1 MTDIRLGIFLCAC
14 GERVSSI
21 LDLRAVEQRV
31 KRLANVVSVRQ
42 LPYSCSPDG
51 LQAIQKAV
59 VEERLNRIVVAGC
72 TPRTLASKFQSACKE
87 VGLPGHLCD
96 LVDVREGCA
105 WVHRDESAAATEKA
119 IDLVR
124 MGAAR
129 LTLCGVPQAASAKV
143 AQRALVLGGGLA
155 GLTSATILANAGVP
169 VTLVEREA
177 HLGGMLCEMHTLFP
191 DGQKASE
198 LLAARVRAVNEHPL
212 IEVLLNRNLVA
223 VSGGVGC
230 YTVSIDGAGANEDCH
245 QVSDVGAII
254 VATGGRMTKPR
265 GLYRYDGKRVV
276 TQLEFERE
284 LAQAAQGSVL
294 EHPLSDVV
302 MILCAGQRND
312 LGPHC
317 TGGCCQLAL
326 KQAIEV
332 KAIGRQSNVTIVF
345 RDLNLMGN
353 DEYEG
358 QLAKAREAGV
368 QFVRFASS
376 SPPSLSDSV
385 VEVSDILT
393 GAKLSVPYQKVVLAT
408 PMLPQGDAAVV
419 AHMLHL
425 TQDASGFFP
434 EVRNRLRPQRYADR
448 GIYVCGAAHHPTEW
462 RDAEFEATS
471 AAFRALRHLTAGV
484 VSSEADAAVVDEQL
498 CTGCATCTHTCPFDA
513 ISMRKREGV
522 LDVAWIDGLLCKGC
536 GNCVVACPVKAISTG
551 LSNDR
556 QVMAQI
562 EAALSGARGAGRSRI
577 LIFGCEWS
585 GYAAAQLAGARGLQY
600 APSVRTIQ
608 VPCSARI
615 DPMHILW
622 AFLHGAD
629 GVFVGACPPGDC
641 HYQSGNRFAQE
652 RIEVLRGLLSYKEFD
667 PRRLRL
673 DWITP
678 DDGPAFVAKIESFV
692 EFIRALGPS
701 AIMETEGEGEAVD
714 VSETA

>member
-1 MTDIRLGIFLCAC
+1 
-14 GERVSSI
+14 
-21 LDLRAVEQRV
+21 
-31 KRLANVVSVRQ
+31 
-42 LPYSCSPDG
+42 
-51 LQAIQKAV
+51 
-59 VEERLNRIVVAGC
+59 
-72 TPRTLASKFQSACKE
+72 
-87 VGLPGHLCD
+87 
-96 LVDVREGCA
+96 
-105 WVHRDESAAATEKA
+105 
-119 IDLVR
+119 
-124 MGAAR
+124 
-129 LTLCGVPQAASAKV
+129 
-143 AQRALVLGGGLA
+143 
-155 GLTSATILANAGVP
+155 
-169 VTLVEREA
+169 
-177 HLGGMLCEMHTLFP
+177 
-191 DGQKASE
+191 
-198 LLAARVRAVNEHPL
+198 
-212 IEVLLNRNLVA
+212 
-223 VSGGVGC
+223 
-230 YTVSIDGAGANEDCH
+230 
-245 QVSDVGAII
+245 
-254 VATGGRMTKPR
+254 MTKPR